1 MGEQQVEK
9 RQIYI
14 SDQMDKVEGK
24 EDGKAGSLS
33 IQADNQCNEYFFYG
47 PHSFS
52 WSVSVSRSQIAAS
65 PCYIGHSSR
74 ECDAVVKTFPSMCG
88 GGK

>member
-1 MGEQQVEK
+1 MRFFLQGSASFFLFSCPVVGEQQVEK

-52 WSVSVSRSQIAAS
+52 WSVSVSRSQ
-65 PCYIGHSSR
+65 
-74 ECDAVVKTFPSMCG
+74 
-88 GGK
+88 